1 MRATAAL
8 GCAALIWV
16 SALAMRVD
24 GRQEHIHHAP
34 AQARLLAS
42 PLDLT
47 DTDLTA
53 GQATYGARCVGCHGA
68 AGKGGVPPATN
79 RPAPSDLTR
88 ADLRTHTDG
97 EIYWV
102 IANGIPESGMP
113 AFAALSE
120 TERWQ
125 LVAWVRSLGG
135 VRLSVRPT
143 DGGAS
148 YTWDLPPG
156 FPRPKVPADNPMN
169 AAKVALGRHLFYDTR
184 LSIDGT
190 FSCANCHEQRLA
202 FSDGKARAVGVTG
215 EVHPRGSMALANIAY
230 SPVLTWANPTQRR
243 LETQALV
250 PMFGE
255 DPVEL
260 GLSGK
265 EQQMLAR
272 LRAEPRYPAMF
283 AAAFPGDAA
292 PISLASVTRAIAS
305 FERTL
310 LSGRSPYDLYR
321 TSADPR
327 ALSPA
332 AMRGEEIFFS
342 ERTECFHC
350 HGGFNFTETADYVGK
365 GFLEIEFHNTGLYN
379 LDDHGS
385 YPAPNTGVHEVTQD
399 PDDMGRFK
407 APSLRNIALTAP
419 YMHDG
424 SIATLPDVIRHY
436 EAGGRTVANGL
447 HKGVGAGN
455 VHKSEFVKGFTLT
468 DDGRQTHTAD
478 PLHRGGPG
486 GAGSCAGAERDTAS
500 RRPGR
505 SVDEPVL
512 PRAAARGLHLVA
524 GLRPARRD
532 RVAQASALRPRAVR

>member
-1 MRATAAL
+1 
-8 GCAALIWV
+8 
-16 SALAMRVD
+16 
-24 GRQEHIHHAP
+24 
-34 AQARLLAS
+34 
-42 PLDLT
+42 
-47 DTDLTA
+47 
-53 GQATYGARCVGCHGA
+53 
-68 AGKGGVPPATN
+68 
-79 RPAPSDLTR
+79 
-88 ADLRTHTDG
+88 
-97 EIYWV
+97 
-102 IANGIPESGMP
+102 
-113 AFAALSE
+113 
-120 TERWQ
+120 
-125 LVAWVRSLGG
+125 
-135 VRLSVRPT
+135 
-143 DGGAS
+143 
-148 YTWDLPPG
+148 
-156 FPRPKVPADNPMN
+156 
-169 AAKVALGRHLFYDTR
+169 VALGRHLFYDRR
-184 LSIDGT
+184 LSADST

-202 FSDGKARAVGVTG
+202 FTDGKARAVGVTG
-215 EVHPRGSMALANIAY
+215 EVHPRGSMGLANIAY

-265 EQQMLAR
+265 EQEMLTR

-283 AAAFPGDAA
+283 AAAFPGDGA

-379 LDDHGS
+379 LDADGS
-385 YPAPNTGVHEVTQD
+385 YPAPNTGVHGVTQN

-424 SIATLPDVIRHY
+424 SIATLADVIRHY
-436 EAGGRTVANGL
+436 ETGGRTVPDGPL
-447 HKGVGAGN
+447 KGAGAGN
-455 VHKSEFVKGFTLT
+455 VHKSEFVKGFALT
-468 DDGRQTHTAD
+468 DD
-478 PLHRGGPG
+478 
-486 GAGSCAGAERDTAS
+486 ERRD
-500 RRPGR
+500 
-505 SVDEPVL
+505 
-512 PRAAARGLHLVA
+512 LVA
-524 GLRPARRD
+524 FLESLTDLAFTSDPRFSDPWPA
-532 RVAQASALRPRAVR
+532 AKPAPLKGK